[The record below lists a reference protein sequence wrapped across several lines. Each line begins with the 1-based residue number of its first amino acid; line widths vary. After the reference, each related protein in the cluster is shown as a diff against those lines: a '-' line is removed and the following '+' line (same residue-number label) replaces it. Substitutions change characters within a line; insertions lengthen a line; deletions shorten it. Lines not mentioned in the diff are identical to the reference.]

1 MLADAEQHQRSSKS
15 ARGEAENFL
24 SDIRRL
30 QSEIGERIYAI
41 NRFGTSH
48 HHINLP
54 AAMEEAN
61 TLLRTIDEIAH
72 HRNQIIY
79 GPRCADEAFDFWL
92 NTSLI
97 IGHQANE
104 TNRLHSNV
112 VSKRN
117 RLDDLIE
124 IAYKT
129 QRLHSHTN
137 ETHLSNVR
145 RFDDL
150 QHRNQHIS
158 RLLYEIRDLF
168 NTSVV
173 PQTDTM
179 LELIADGSA
188 KLAQDIR
195 TIGRLRDVVNE
206 TGALCEESL
215 RSIRDNLLPEA
226 SARSID
232 LAVRA
237 EEYAKLFRNTKNG
250 AEVAILASTAYKNIS
265 DSIESARRSA
275 IEAELASRKSEL
287 ELYPSDDDAVIAK
300 SLASLRKSQEIKEN
314 AVREID
320 KVAGNLLLQ

>member
-1 MLADAEQHQRSSKS
+1 MLEDTARRQRSSES
-15 ARGEAENFL
+15 ARGEAEKFL
-24 SDIRRL
+24 SGIRRL

-54 AAMEEAN
+54 AAVEEAN
-61 TLLRTIDEIAH
+61 ALLRTIDEIAH
-72 HRNQIIY
+72 HRNRISY
-79 GPRCADEAFDFWL
+79 GPGCADEAFDFWL

-104 TNRLHSNV
+104 TSRLHSNV
-112 VSKRN
+112 ASKRN

-124 IAYKT
+124 IAYET
-129 QRLHSHTN
+129 LRLVSHTN
-137 ETHLSNVR
+137 ETHSSNVR

-150 QHRNQHIS
+150 QHRNQQIS
-158 RLLYEIRDLF
+158 RLLYEVRDLF

-195 TIGRLRDVVNE
+195 TIGRLKDVVNE
-206 TGALCEESL
+206 TGARCEESL
-215 RSIRDNLLPEA
+215 RGIRDSLLPEA

-232 LAVRA
+232 LAGRA
-237 EEYAKLFRNTKNG
+237 EEYAQLFRNTKNG
-250 AEVAILASTAYKNIS
+250 AEVAVLASTAYKNIS
-265 DSIESARRSA
+265 ESIESARRSA

-287 ELYPSDDDAVIAK
+287 ELYPSDGDSVVEK

-320 KVAGNLLLQ
+320 KVAGNLSLQ